1 MAAAPLPHRALVV
14 EDDPAIRELLRLHL
28 GLAGYEVEETGDGR
42 HALERARAQ
51 PYDLLVLDVMLPG
64 LDGVSLCRAV
74 RADGPNVDT
83 PTLMLT
89 ARDTESDKVVGLESG
104 ADDYLTKPFGVRELV
119 ARIGAI
125 ARRHQRARESQRPDR
140 SRVSFADRQITLD
153 LERREVVVRGEP
165 VELTRQ
171 EFDLLYQLAS
181 RPGVVFSRA
190 ALLQQ
195 VWSDDTYV
203 TDRTVDT
210 VISRLRRKIE
220 QDPHD
225 PELILTAWGV
235 GYKFA
240 APE

>member
-1 MAAAPLPHRALVV
+1 M
-14 EDDPAIRELLRLHL
+14 
-28 GLAGYEVEETGDGR
+28 
-42 HALERARAQ
+42 
-51 PYDLLVLDVMLPG
+51 
-64 LDGVSLCRAV
+64 
-74 RADGPNVDT
+74 
-83 PTLMLT
+83 
-89 ARDTESDKVVGLESG
+89 
-104 ADDYLTKPFGVRELV
+104 
-119 ARIGAI
+119 
-125 ARRHQRARESQRPDR
+125 
-140 SRVSFADRQITLD
+140 
-153 LERREVVVRGEP
+153 RGEP

-181 RPGVVFSRA
+181 RRGVVFSRA